1 MSLMPR
7 VAASATRMK
16 ALVLLNHVGKE
27 ICHDKLLKQSA
38 FKTPILR
45 LLLSLSSVVTLLS
58 VSGNMDKDGAH

>member
-1 MSLMPR
+1 
-7 VAASATRMK
+7 MK

-27 ICHDKLLKQSA
+27 ICHDKLLKQGA